1 MQMSMAQKEA
11 DRQLLQKQKNELVK
25 LRNETEEQIQL
36 LTERIVKI
44 EQWQEVQ
51 KNKSMGKF

>member
-1 MQMSMAQKEA
+1 MAQKEA